1 MPLSSMPQ
9 VVCCRAVVYQG
20 KNRALPV
27 STEGPLSARAKRMKY
42 EIGEEGTEGGHQKAD
57 PLPDALSDGQNSIK
71 STLAPKPKCVS

>member
-1 MPLSSMPQ
+1 MPQ

-42 EIGEEGTEGGHQKAD
+42 EIGEEGREGIKKRIHC
-57 PLPDALSDGQNSIK
+57 LTHCRSDGRTVDRQNSIK